1 VPPRSPK
8 PPHPPTRRRVK
19 IVRPETID
27 GNAEWA
33 TMNGFPSEL
42 PAAMGEADFQTVCED
57 VLRRYGW
64 TVYHETDSRKSDK
77 GLPDLV
83 AVSRPQDDDT
93 IVLLMIEL
101 KTRKGVTS
109 EDQEL
114 WLEKL
119 SRVNVMVTGLA
130 RPADWPALSA
140 LFFDPLGVCLR
151 STARADQAPGVRSP
165 LRPGGG
171 PPEHPQG

>member
-1 VPPRSPK
+1 MPPKPK
-8 PPHPPTRRRVK
+8 PPHPPTKRRVK

-27 GNAEWA
+27 PQAEWA
-33 TMNGFPSEL
+33 SMNGFPSEL
-42 PAAMGEADFQTVCED
+42 PPNMPEADFQVVCED

-83 AVSRPQDDDT
+83 ALSRPQDDGS

-101 KTRKGVTS
+101 KTRKGVPTN
-109 EDQEL
+109 EQEL

-119 SRVNVMVTGLA
+119 NLVTYLVTGLA
-130 RPADWPALSA
+130 RPQDWAALSA
-140 LFFDPLGVCLR
+140 LFFDPLGVSER
-151 STARADQAPGVRSP
+151 SAARAD
-165 LRPGGG
+165 
-171 PPEHPQG
+171 PQP